1 MDAQFMLFSLIFI
14 RMSGFVLLN
23 PVLGR
28 RNIPMVIKAGIIICL
43 SMIVWTASPVKDIEI
58 YSTLEFGILLF
69 KEFLLGYLLGFV
81 MELFFLVIVYAGAV
95 IDFQMGLSMSTIY
108 DAQHGT
114 QIALTGTILNVYYML
129 LFFAVDG
136 HVALMKILLES
147 GKIIP
152 YGAFVIS
159 ATSGQAV
166 LSIFIECILLA
177 VKLAFPIIAIEF
189 LVEMGVGIL
198 MKMIP
203 QINIFV
209 VNIQLKIIVG
219 FIVLLILI
227 IPIENTL
234 GTIITKMLNEM
245 IGILKTVIV

>member
-1 MDAQFMLFSLIFI
+1 MDAQFMLFSLIFM

-28 RNIPMVIKAGIIICL
+28 RNIPMPIKAGMIICM
-43 SMIVWTASPVKDIEI
+43 SIIVWTMSSSQLIEI
-58 YSTLEFGILLF
+58 HSVIEFGVLLI
-69 KEFLLGYLLGFV
+69 KEFLLGYVLGFV
-81 MELFFLVIVYAGAV
+81 MELFFLIIVYAGAV

-114 QIALTGTILNVYYML
+114 QIALTGTILNIYYML

-147 GKIIP
+147 GKIVP
-152 YGAFVIS
+152 YGAFIIS
-159 ATSGQAV
+159 TSSSQAV
-166 LSIFIECILLA
+166 LNIFVECIILA
-177 VKLAFPIIAIEF
+177 IKLAFPIIAIEF

-219 FIVLLILI
+219 FLVLLIII
-227 IPIENTL
+227 IPMENTL

-245 IGILKTVIV
+245 VTILKTVIV

>member
-14 RMSGFVLLN
+14 RMSGFILLN

-28 RNIPMVIKAGIIICL
+28 RNIPMIIKAGVIICL
-43 SMIVWTASPVKDIEI
+43 SIIVWTASPSKEI
-58 YSTLEFGILLF
+58 GIDSTLEFGILLI

-108 DAQHGT
+108 DVQHGT
-114 QIALTGTILNVYYML
+114 QVALTGTILNVYYML

-147 GKIIP
+147 GKIVP
-152 YGAFVIS
+152 YGAFTIS
-159 ATSGQAV
+159 DMSSQAI
-166 LSIFIECILLA
+166 LTIFIECILLA

-189 LVEMGVGIL
+189 LAEMGVGIL

-203 QINIFV
+203 QINIFI
-209 VNIQLKIIVG
+209 VNIQLKIIIG

-245 IGILKTVIV
+245 IGILKTVTV

>member
-14 RMSGFVLLN
+14 RMSGFILLN
-23 PVLGR
+23 PILGR
-28 RNIPMVIKAGIIICL
+28 RNIPMIIKAGIIICL
-43 SMIVWTASPVKDIEI
+43 SMIVWIASPVREIEI
-58 YSTLEFGILLF
+58 DSTLEFGILLV

-152 YGAFVIS
+152 YGAFSIS
-159 ATSGQAV
+159 TVSGQAV

-189 LVEMGVGIL
+189 LTEMGVGIL

-209 VNIQLKIIVG
+209 VNIQLKIIIG
-219 FIVLLILI
+219 FIVLLIMI